1 MWILRA
7 RAPADDKGAPSLLA
21 RFRENL
27 GRILEKLTRNRR
39 IVVALYVGAAL
50 VVIVLVGP
58 YLGREIFPQVSSGQ
72 LLLRFRAPIGSRVE
86 ATERLS
92 LDVLRSIEKDAG
104 PGNVTITLGYVGAPP
119 PNYPINTIYLWTSG
133 QHEAVLRVAL
143 NPDAKIRVDEFENQ
157 LRKSLPSQF
166 PGCQFSFEAADI
178 VTQIMNFG
186 APTPVEINVSGPDLW
201 SSRAFAAKQP

>member
-39 IVVALYVGAAL
+39 IVVSLYVATAL
-50 VVIVLVGP
+50 LVIALVGP

-92 LDVLRSIEKDAG
+92 LDVLGSIEKAAG
-104 PGNVTITLGYVGAPP
+104 PGIVTITLGYVGAP
-119 PNYPINTIYLWTSG
+119 
-133 QHEAVLRVAL
+133 R
-143 NPDAKIRVDEFENQ
+143 
-157 LRKSLPSQF
+157 
-166 PGCQFSFEAADI
+166 
-178 VTQIMNFG
+178 
-186 APTPVEINVSGPDLW
+186 
-201 SSRAFAAKQP
+201 